1 MGEKM
6 RIDKFIS
13 NMGFG
18 SRKDIKEFIK
28 KKKITVNGQIVKS
41 GDLYIDTD
49 DDIFCCGKKVEY
61 EKYIYI
67 MMNKPAGY
75 VSANEDKKEKTVFEL
90 IGNEYR
96 KKDLFVAGRL
106 DKDTEGLLIITNNG
120 KFAHN
125 MLSPKK
131 HVDKTY
137 FVKAEGGMFNDD
149 DINAFENGVVID
161 DGYKCKPAKI
171 SILKNGDIS
180 ESLLT
185 ISEGKFHQVKRMF
198 KAVGKNV
205 IYLKRVKIGD
215 LELDENIQLGHFKIL
230 SDEDVKL
237 IGAEIE

>member
-18 SRKDIKEFIK
+18 SRKYIKEFIK

-137 FVKAEGGMFNDD
+137 FVKAEGGMFSDD

-171 SILKNGDIS
+171 SVLKNGDIS

-215 LELDENIQLGHFKIL
+215 LELDENIQLGKFKIL

>member
-6 RIDKFIS
+6 RVDKFIS

-28 KKKITVNGQIVKS
+28 KKKITVNGEVIKKS
-41 GDLYIDTD
+41 DIYIDTD
-49 DDIFCCGKKVEY
+49 DEIFCCGQRVVY

-67 MMNKPAGY
+67 MMNKPVGY
-75 VSANEDKKEKTVFEL
+75 VSANEDKREKTVFDL

-96 KKDLFVAGRL
+96 KNELFVAGRL

-137 FVKAEGGMFNDD
+137 FVRTEGGVIIDM
-149 DINAFENGVVID
+149 DIDSFSSGVVID
-161 DGYKCKPAKI
+161 GGYKCKPAKI
-171 SILKNGDIS
+171 EVLENGDIS

-198 KAVGKNV
+198 EAVGKKV
-205 IYLKRVKIGD
+205 IFLKRVKIGE
-215 LELDENIQLGHFKIL
+215 LCLDESLEKGDFKL
-230 SDEDVKL
+230 LNDDEVRL
-237 IGAEIE
+237 IGADLE